1 MKAISL
7 FSGIGLAET
16 YFKELGIDVILANE
30 KDQERSKLYQYLY
43 PSTKML
49 TGDIKNQEIQKI
61 LIDTSKNIDLLIAT
75 PPCQGMSI
83 AGKRIKGDPRNHL
96 IYDAIQIIKKI
107 QPKFIFLENVPM
119 QLKTKIIINNQTL
132 LIPDYIIQELSSLY
146 NFNNS
151 NIIKAMDYGVAQMRS
166 RNIILLTKKNLN
178 IEWEFPEKKD
188 EVITL
193 KKLLHNVPSLDPYV
207 REGYEQTIKLFP
219 DFEIKRNKG
228 LKLSKWHYPP
238 THAMRHIEWMSKTPS
253 GETAF
258 NNKIFYPQK
267 PNGERIKGH
276 YNHYRRLSWDKPSRT
291 ITQNNGVISSLACVH
306 PGYRIKD
313 GNESN
318 RLYSDPRTFT
328 IYELMLISSLP
339 KNWKLPNWSK
349 ESFIRKGIGEGIPP
363 ILVKKIMKGL
373 IKLIN

>member
-207 REGYEQTIKLFP
+207 AA
-219 DFEIKRNKG
+219 
-228 LKLSKWHYPP
+228 KLSS
-238 THAMRHIEWMSKTPS
+238 IL
-253 GETAF
+253 
-258 NNKIFYPQK
+258 
-267 PNGERIKGH
+267 
-276 YNHYRRLSWDKPSRT
+276 LSIPE
-291 ITQNNGVISSLACVH
+291 N
-306 PGYRIKD
+306 
-313 GNESN
+313 
-318 RLYSDPRTFT
+318 TFAQ
-328 IYELMLISSLP
+328 
-339 KNWKLPNWSK
+339 
-349 ESFIRKGIGEGIPP
+349 
-363 ILVKKIMKGL
+363 
-373 IKLIN
+373 

>member
-267 PNGERIKGH
+267 PNGERIIGH

-291 ITQNNGVISSLACVH
+291 ITQNNGVISS
-306 PGYRIKD
+306 
-313 GNESN
+313 
-318 RLYSDPRTFT
+318 
-328 IYELMLISSLP
+328 
-339 KNWKLPNWSK
+339 
-349 ESFIRKGIGEGIPP
+349 
-363 ILVKKIMKGL
+363 
-373 IKLIN
+373 